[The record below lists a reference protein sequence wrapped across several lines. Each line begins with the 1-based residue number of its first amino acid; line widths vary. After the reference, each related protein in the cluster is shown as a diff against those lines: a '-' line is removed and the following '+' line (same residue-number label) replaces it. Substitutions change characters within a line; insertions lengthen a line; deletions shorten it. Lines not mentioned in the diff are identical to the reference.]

1 MKLALISL
9 LFAAAP
15 AFAADAP
22 KTEAPKAEAKKA
34 PPAAPKDA
42 YKTDDERII
51 YTYGYLV
58 ARNFTVFNLTPAEL
72 KVLVAGIS
80 DSVLG
85 AQPKLDIRF
94 YQPRVNDLVVK
105 RVGATLAQEKE
116 KGRAFTEKFVKEN
129 KPLAIPGGGWY
140 LETKA
145 GTGPMPSKTA
155 TIKAHYR
162 GTLIDGTE
170 FDSSY
175 KRNEPY
181 ETSLISGVIPCWL
194 NVFPM
199 MKVGGKAKIVCP
211 SEVAYNDEPKGNLIK
226 AGATLLFDIE
236 LVEITKP

>member
-1 MKLALISL
+1 MKLAMISL
-9 LFAAAP
+9 LLAAAP

-22 KTEAPKAEAKKA
+22 KTEAPKPEAKKA
-34 PPAAPKDA
+34 APAASKDV

-58 ARNFTVFNLTPAEL
+58 SRNFAVFNLTPAEL
-72 KVLVAGIS
+72 KILVTAIS

-85 AQPKLDIRF
+85 AQPKVNIRF
-94 YQPRVNDLVVK
+94 YQPRVQDLVTSRMNAALNK
-105 RVGATLAQEKE
+105 EKE

-129 KPLAIPGGGWY
+129 KPQAIPGGGWY

-181 ETSLISGVIPCWL
+181 ETSLVSGVIDCWL

-211 SEVAYNDEPKGNLIK
+211 SEVAYKDQPKGDLIK
-226 AGATLLFDIE
+226 AGATLVFDVE

>member
-9 LFAAAP
+9 LLAAAP

-22 KTEAPKAEAKKA
+22 KAEAPKAEAKKA
-34 PPAAPKDA
+34 APAAPKDA
-42 YKTDDERII
+42 YKTDDERGI

-58 ARNFTVFNLTPAEL
+58 GRNFSVFNLTPAEF
-72 KVLVAGIS
+72 KVLVAGIN
-80 DSVLG
+80 DSVFG
-85 AQPKLDIRF
+85 TQPKVDIRF
-94 YQPRVNDLVVK
+94 YQPRVNDLVTK
-105 RVGATLAQEKE
+105 RVEATLNKEKD

-129 KPLAIPGGGWY
+129 KPQAIPGGGWY

-181 ETSLISGVIPCWL
+181 ETSLVSGVINCWL

-211 SEVAYNDEPKGNLIK
+211 SEVAYQDVAKPPLIK
-226 AGATLLFDIE
+226 AGATLLFDVE